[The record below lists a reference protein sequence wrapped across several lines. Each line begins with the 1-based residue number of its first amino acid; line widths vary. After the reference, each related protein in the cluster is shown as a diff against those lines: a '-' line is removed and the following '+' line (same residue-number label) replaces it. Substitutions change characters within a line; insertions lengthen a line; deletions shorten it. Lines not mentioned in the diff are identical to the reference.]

1 MSTERSSTW
10 SLTINNPTSA
20 DEEEIARAR
29 QRGWKVDG
37 QLEKGENGT
46 THYQLILKT
55 PQVRFSAVKKA
66 FSRAHIEVARNVQAL
81 ENYVHKEDTRA
92 GTLASSSEKYP
103 SLTKFWHLVYQKMAD
118 KKWLNFPEWDWWY
131 ELNIPFVCRNPT
143 KRMPGEE
150 IAMYLLDIVIGELI
164 MDGYHIEHFY
174 SPPNISIFKKFHFSV
189 LRRAYDEIMAQTG
202 RQTDMRSIDEESNVD
217 MEHNNAILSP
227 PEDDSSPSPE
237 DDA

>member
-29 QRGWKVDG
+29 QKGWKVDG

-55 PQVRFSAVKKA
+55 PQVRFSAIKKA

-92 GTLASSSEKYP
+92 GTLASSSEMYP
-103 SLTKFWHLVYQKMAD
+103 SLSKFWQLVYKYIDQQNWLHWEMDSWYDDAYAD
-118 KKWLNFPEWDWWY
+118 LEVPQYPPNPRLREELTMHILNSAVEH
-131 ELNIPFVCRNPT
+131 
-143 KRMPGEE
+143 
-150 IAMYLLDIVIGELI
+150 LI
-164 MDGYHIEHFY
+164 SKGYHIEHFY
-174 SPPNISIFKKFHFSV
+174 SPPNISVFKKFHFA
-189 LRRAYDEIMAQTG
+189 LLQRAFHEINAQTV
-202 RQTDMRSIDEESNVD
+202 RQTDMRSDSDEENVEE
-217 MEHNNAILSP
+217 EHNHATLSP
-227 PEDDSSPSPE
+227 S
-237 DDA
+237 DDASTPASDAP